1 MTQIQL
7 RLTKEE
13 NQIVGMLKHLF
24 DVVSK
29 EEAIKLLIKSTGETL
44 IADTVNKH
52 IQLLTINKNI
62 EVQKWKKKFQL
73 VL

>member
-62 EVQKWKKKFQL
+62 EVQK
-73 VL
+73 